1 MKKTVTLLKVTGL
14 ITSILGFFCY
24 LATIVSRTVSYTAY
38 LVETKISEAGEIV
51 IPSKDITSAIND
63 YYHQV
68 FWLLVITM
76 AIVLVYELVNYI
88 LYLKKAKVGLV
99 VAVIIEIVACGIL
112 TLLRQ
117 YGIVH
122 FQTLA
127 LLIPIITGLT
137 NYLIILLE
145 KKEKV

>member
-1 MKKTVTLLKVTGL
+1 MKKTVTLLKITGL

-24 LATIVSRTVSYTAY
+24 LASIVSRTISYSAL
-38 LVETKISEAGEIV
+38 LVYSKIKEVG
-51 IPSKDITSAIND
+51 DIDAVLNNRELVKPLND
-63 YYHQV
+63 YSHQV

-76 AIVLVYELVNYI
+76 TIVLVYELVNYI

-99 VAVIIEIVACGIL
+99 VAVIIEIVACGVL
-112 TLLRQ
+112 TALRQ
-117 YGIVH
+117 YEIVH

-137 NYLIILLE
+137 NYLILLIE
-145 KKEKV
+145 KK